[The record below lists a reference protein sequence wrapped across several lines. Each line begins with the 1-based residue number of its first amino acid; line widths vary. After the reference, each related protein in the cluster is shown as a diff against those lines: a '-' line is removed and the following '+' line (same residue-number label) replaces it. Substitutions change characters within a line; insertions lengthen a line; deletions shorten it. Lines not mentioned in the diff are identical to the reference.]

1 LRCGRRLLAAER
13 RAPDEDLA
21 TRACGRPPLV
31 TLSAVLI
38 RDVTSTL
45 AEFDASL
52 RQAAAGRIEG
62 AAPTYR
68 VTDGEVRLDIGVEPG
83 PERRIALIRLPTLRV
98 TFRFDGGTRAAQD
111 ALLARL
117 DRAMHRGGG

>member
-1 LRCGRRLLAAER
+1 VTAA
-13 RAPDEDLA
+13 
-21 TRACGRPPLV
+21 V
-31 TLSAVLI
+31 VLT

-52 RQAAAGRIEG
+52 RQAAGGSLECGTR
-62 AAPTYR
+62 TYHI
-68 VTDGEVRLDIGVEPG
+68 VDGEVRLEVEVVPG

-98 TFRFDGGTRAAQD
+98 TYRFSGGSRAAQD

>member
-1 LRCGRRLLAAER
+1 
-13 RAPDEDLA
+13 
-21 TRACGRPPLV
+21 V
-31 TLSAVLI
+31 TAGVVLT

-52 RQAAAGRIEG
+52 RQAAGVGLGG
-62 AAPTYR
+62 AAPRYR
-68 VTDGEVRLDIGVEPG
+68 IVDGEVRLDVEVMPG
-83 PERRIALIRLPTLRV
+83 PERRIALICLPTLHV
-98 TFRFDGGTRAAQD
+98 TYRFTGGSREAQD